1 MSNNKNK
8 KNKYKPDIWLKQIPK
23 VIVYGVTGMTGSRIH
38 YLLKKRFKLI
48 VLPHTHLDL
57 TNKKAVHE
65 HIDEVLPNYVIYAA
79 GLTKVDIAQN
89 NPKLAYSLNYQ
100 AALDICRKSAKKN
113 IPVIYISTDAVF
125 DGGKSKNPYSEKD
138 RTNPISVYGKSK
150 LAGEKAVLKS
160 SGNNVI
166 VRSIMTY
173 CANYPH
179 KMDFARLAYKTL
191 KSGER
196 FTGIT
201 DQIINPTFLDDL
213 VFAVAEII
221 ENRKIGIYHVAALD
235 YTSNYGFVEKIAKV
249 FNFDRELI
257 DKVTFDE
264 FFNDKPAP
272 RTKYCWLST
281 AKFQKHFR
289 KKILHSLDEG
299 LAIFKKQIAGIEP
312 EPISL

>member
-8 KNKYKPDIWLKQIPK
+8 KNKSESTFSLKQIPK
-23 VIVYGVTGMTGSRIH
+23 VIVYGVTGMTGSRIQD
-38 YLLKKRFKLI
+38 LLKNRFKL
-48 VLPHTHLDL
+48 VVPPHTHLDL

-65 HIDEVLPNYVIYAA
+65 HIDEVLPDYVIYAA

-89 NPKLAYSLNYQ
+89 NPKRAYSLNYQ
-100 AALDICRKSAKKN
+100 AVLDICNKSAKKN

-125 DGGKSKNPYSEKD
+125 DGMKSKNPYSEKD

-179 KMDFARLAYKTL
+179 KMDFARLAYQTL
-191 KSGER
+191 KSNER
-196 FTGIT
+196 FIGIT

-213 VFAVAEII
+213 VWAIAEII
-221 ENRKIGIYHVAALD
+221 ENRKNGIYHVAALD
-235 YTSNYGFVEKIAKV
+235 YTSNYGFVEKIAKR
-249 FNFDRELI
+249 FNFDRGLV
-257 DKVTFDE
+257 DKVSFEE
-264 FFNDKPAP
+264 FFKDKSAP

-281 AKFQKHFR
+281 TKFQKHFG

-299 LAIFKKQIAGIEP
+299 LAIFKKQIEEIEP